1 MTATWEQYFRPVPI
15 LQWLVVIVLSVH
27 LLLSGESALGGT
39 NAAIYVL
46 GLLVGNVALL
56 HGLPK
61 LIGVNALAATLVVTD
76 TIVVPVTL
84 YATGTATDFFLVYF
98 AIIMIA
104 GTSGNLKRSLV
115 LAAAT
120 GVVYVAFT
128 LMVGGNS
135 APLETV
141 LLRLPFFLVVTLF
154 YGVLGEFAQR
164 DRRDN
169 EKLAYAAT
177 HDELTGLPN
186 RRLVMESLARELE
199 AARRFQA
206 PLSLA
211 LMDVDHFKQIN
222 DAYGHD
228 MGDRVLRDYS
238 SLLSLQSRGYDVVG
252 RLGGDEYV
260 WILPRVE
267 QTGALMAGER
277 LRGAVERFRFG
288 NGQPVLR
295 VTISIGLTTYMPGV
309 MAHPTPADILKA
321 ADVALY
327 EAKKEGRNRVC
338 HLSMQDTVTAP
349 LVASQPAVGDGR
361 AHEPRPDSH

>member
-1 MTATWEQYFRPVPI
+1 MTATWDKYFQPVPI

-27 LLLSGESALGGT
+27 VLLSSESALSGA

-46 GLLVGNVALL
+46 ALLIGNVALL

-61 LIGVNALAATLVVTD
+61 LIGVSALAATLVVTD
-76 TIVVPVTL
+76 TILVPATL
-84 YATGTATDFFLVYF
+84 YATGTTTDLFLVYF

-104 GTSGNLKRSLV
+104 ATAGNLNRALV
-115 LAAAT
+115 LAAVT
-120 GVVYVAFT
+120 GAVYVAFT
-128 LMVGGNS
+128 LTIGGNS
-135 APLETV
+135 ASLEMI
-141 LLRLPFFLVVTLF
+141 LLRLPFFLVVALF

-164 DRRDN
+164 ERR
-169 EKLAYAAT
+169 EKEKEAYAAT

-199 AARRFQA
+199 AARRFLA

-211 LMDVDHFKQIN
+211 IMDVDHFKHIN
-222 DAYGHD
+222 DTYGHD
-228 MGDRVLRDYS
+228 MGDQVLRDYS

-267 QTGALMAGER
+267 RADALTAGER
-277 LRGAVERFRFG
+277 LREAVERFQFG
-288 NGQPVLR
+288 NGQPALR
-295 VTISIGLTTYMPGV
+295 VTTCLGMTTYMPGAT
-309 MAHPTPADILKA
+309 AHPTPAEVLKA

-327 EAKKEGRNRVC
+327 EAKKQGRNRVC
-338 HLSMQDTVTAP
+338 HLPMHGAVTAP
-349 LVASQPAVGDGR
+349 VVASQPTADDGR
-361 AHEPRPDSH
+361 GR